1 MAIATNQDEILYCA
15 RCGISFV
22 WSREEQKAP
31 DAAQPRHCPAC
42 RYLLPA
48 PGRER
53 GLIKWYDR
61 KKHYGFIVRAG
72 QPDLYVHRTSLDG
85 QRLPR
90 PGDLVEFSVQESPRG
105 PVAQSVVIG
114 EPAAATGSA

>member
-1 MAIATNQDEILYCA
+1 MTKATNQDEILYCA

-22 WSREEQKAP
+22 WSLEEQKVQ
-31 DAAQPRHCPAC
+31 DALQPRHCPAC
-42 RYLLPA
+42 RHLLPTD
-48 PGRER
+48 GRER

-72 QPDLYVHRTSLDG
+72 QPDLYVRRTSLDG

-105 PVAQSVVIG
+105 PVAQSVVIV